1 MEVNE
6 ATNLVPFGSWIFC
19 LMRYGIG
26 YRPTT
31 FTCRFKHPPSE
42 TQAVAMTGKRGASKG
57 NGAAGSKLER
67 SGKSKDATN
76 SDNGTEPGPPL
87 PEPSWSADE
96 TLDSSVQI
104 PRLIKRNLPFF
115 QSRNRV
121 RIEHNQG
128 WKIMSLLRHDLFHV
142 ALRYR
147 TSVSLS
153 TLIFIWTLFLII
165 FAGK

>member
-1 MEVNE
+1 MEVDE

-19 LMRYGIG
+19 LSTKSAPTANSI
-26 YRPTT
+26 YRW
-31 FTCRFKHPPSE
+31 RFKHQPSE
-42 TQAVAMTGKRGASKG
+42 TQVVAMTGKRGASKE
-57 NGAAGSKLER
+57 NGAAGGKLEQR
-67 SGKSKDATN
+67 GKSKDATN
-76 SDNGTEPGPPL
+76 AGNGEPGPPL
-87 PEPSWSADE
+87 PEASSSVNE
-96 TLDSSVQI
+96 TLASSVQF

-128 WKIMSLLRHDLFHV
+128 WKIVSLLRHDLFHV

-147 TSVSLS
+147 TSVSLT
-153 TLIFIWTLFLII
+153 TLIFVWTLFLII